1 MGRNRGFIAIE
12 AGLASGAD
20 IVLIPEVKVDMDKIV
35 QNIQSGLE
43 KRRDII

>member
-20 IVLIPEVKVDMDKIV
+20 IVLIPEVKVEY
-35 QNIQSGLE
+35 G
-43 KRRDII
+43 